1 MASKLSLDP
10 EEIKGVEQEDLKSTL
25 VEKSELYNPCMI
37 SSNERT
43 SITVKLYSGCPKS
56 GRLSLMSDTS
66 TTNWYSLNNRIFIN
80 RGKKYGTKQPM
91 N

>member
-10 EEIKGVEQEDLKSTL
+10 EEINGVEQEDLKSTL
-25 VEKSELYNPCMI
+25 VLYNPCMI